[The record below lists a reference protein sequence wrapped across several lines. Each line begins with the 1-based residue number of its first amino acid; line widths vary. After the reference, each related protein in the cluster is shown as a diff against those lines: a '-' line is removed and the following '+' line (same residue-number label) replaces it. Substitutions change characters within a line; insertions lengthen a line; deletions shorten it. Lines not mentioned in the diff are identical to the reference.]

1 MSFTANPTTKL
12 TRAIAR
18 KHKKNK
24 KSVILAPSNVTYK
37 NIIQIIDG
45 SQIVQVLPF
54 ITWLRFNELH
64 LYLEAV
70 IGYKNVQDVW
80 SLLFGKVTSPNKEEY
95 FGSSHAI

>member
-37 NIIQIIDG
+37 NII
-45 SQIVQVLPF
+45 
-54 ITWLRFNELH
+54 
-64 LYLEAV
+64 
-70 IGYKNVQDVW
+70 
-80 SLLFGKVTSPNKEEY
+80 
-95 FGSSHAI
+95 